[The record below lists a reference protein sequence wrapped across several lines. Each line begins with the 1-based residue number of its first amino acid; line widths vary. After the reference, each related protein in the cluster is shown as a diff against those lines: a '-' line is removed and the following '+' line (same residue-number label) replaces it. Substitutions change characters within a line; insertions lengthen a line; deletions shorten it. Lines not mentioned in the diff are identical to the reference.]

1 MPMIV
6 GGKLVFPPFDEAE
19 VLELPEFVLELPE
32 LELLL
37 LFGDGV
43 EVWFEFCPTLIV
55 IVVLLDKLAAL

>member
-1 MPMIV
+1 MIV

-43 EVWFEFCPTLIV
+43 EV
-55 IVVLLDKLAAL
+55 